1 MESAITTNG
10 DSSDLFFDASDDFS
24 TPDLIETTDSSP
36 SSLPERT
43 GNQQENED
51 IATSRRKVSSTS
63 LRRRRASFRS
73 TVPIYSPDANDLSCD
88 SGETS
93 TSSTLTSLENVS
105 GRDCGQETSSDEPRP
120 LINESPSQRFLVSL
134 ADLVVKSILFQINLL
149 IKCLTLPTWL
159 TYSSLLF
166 VANPLGT
173 LRSTVDGMKMKI
185 LWFCKVAMDSFRPF
199 VPEMLRK
206 HHGIG
211 KLAGR
216 MACGCFWSLY
226 VGTVL
231 SGLLLMAFFSAS
243 LLISRIAE
251 EPLKMSRS
259 LNFDYTKASPDAL
272 VPLMPCDGAECS
284 FKFDKQVGF
293 SKPAARRLIPRNH
306 KLHLIISLTLPE
318 SDYNRNLGIFQVFY
332 TPVELYVIYFD
343 AITLYV
349 VRAEFLSIN
358 GEVISGVSKPC
369 MLRFKSPPIRLME
382 TFIKSGPLLAG
393 YSSESQ
399 VINMAV
405 SGFTEGPE
413 PTMCLRIVLEQRAEY
428 RPGAGIPEIYTASL
442 KLESELPILKKM
454 IWNWRRTLLVWSA
467 MGFFIWE
474 TLIVLVFF
482 RPLLFPRIR
491 WARVASV
498 GN

>member
-1 MESAITTNG
+1 MESAIAANG

-24 TPDLIETTDSSP
+24 APDLIETTDPSP
-36 SSLPERT
+36 SSPPERT

-51 IATSRRKVSSTS
+51 IAASRRKVSSTS
-63 LRRRRASFRS
+63 LRRRRASSRS
-73 TVPIYSPDANDLSCD
+73 TVPIYSPDANDPSCD
-88 SGETS
+88 RGETS

-105 GRDCGQETSSDEPRP
+105 GGDCGQETSSDEPRP

-134 ADLVVKSILFQINLL
+134 ADLVVKSIFFQINLL
-149 IKCLTLPTWL
+149 IKCLTLPIWL
-159 TYSSLLF
+159 TYSSLLL

-185 LWFCKVAMDSFRPF
+185 LWFCKVAMDSFSPF

-231 SGLLLMAFFSAS
+231 SGILLMAFFCAN
-243 LLISRIAE
+243 LLINRIAE
-251 EPLKMSRS
+251 EPLHMSRS

-272 VPLMPCDGAECS
+272 VPLMLCDGAECS

-293 SKPAARRLIPRNH
+293 SKPAARRVIPRNH
-306 KLHLIISLTLPE
+306 KLRLIISLTLPE
-318 SDYNRNLGIFQVFY
+318 SDYNRNLGIFQ
-332 TPVELYVIYFD
+332 
-343 AITLYV
+343 

-399 VINMAV
+399 VIDMAV

-474 TLIVLVFF
+474 MLIVLVFF